1 MSFGKHCRDP
11 FGPQVQHRT
20 VTRAVERASRRR
32 VGVAVGL
39 GLVMVLSGCGSGDA
53 TAKPASP
60 TGADPVAWM
69 GVFCEGLGEVVS
81 AAATA
86 ANSPSTPQGE
96 KNALLT
102 QADAARQAFATA
114 AQKLTQLGPPGVTGG
129 KQAQDSAVSFF
140 TTAAKTVADRRAK
153 LAALD
158 PNSPDF
164 EQQKATELTGPDL
177 GSQVQGV
184 MSNNELTPAFGK
196 APQCQQLSNTAGHR

>member
-1 MSFGKHCRDP
+1 MDFAKHCRDP
-11 FGPQVQHRT
+11 FWPQVQHRT
-20 VTRAVERASRRR
+20 VTRAVERAPRRR

-39 GLVMVLSGCGSGDA
+39 GLVVALAGCGSGDVA
-53 TAKPASP
+53 AKPAAP

-81 AAATA
+81 AGAAA
-86 ANSPSTPQGE
+86 AKPPSTPQGE
-96 KNALLT
+96 QDALLT
-102 QADAARQAFATA
+102 QADAARQAFAAA

-196 APQCQQLSNTAGHR
+196 APQCQQLSNTAAHQ